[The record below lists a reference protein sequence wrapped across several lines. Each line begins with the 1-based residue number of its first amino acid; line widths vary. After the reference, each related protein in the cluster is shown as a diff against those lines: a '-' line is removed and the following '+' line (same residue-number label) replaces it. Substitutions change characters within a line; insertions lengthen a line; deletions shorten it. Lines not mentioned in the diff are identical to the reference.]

1 MPARAAGRRA
11 RRRWPLR
18 LLVTVVVV
26 AAFLFGVDYAAQQVA
41 QSQLAA
47 HIRQS
52 TSASSA
58 SATIH
63 SFPFV
68 YDVLAKGS
76 VAEIDA
82 TANGVPAGPLQ
93 LQQVTV
99 SAHQVQIDRHQLIA
113 DHRVHLTAIA
123 SATATVT
130 VTAPALS
137 AVAGVPVSLSPGNV
151 VSATVRG
158 VTVPAV
164 IGVEGQTLTLT
175 VAGARLLS
183 VDLQQSP
190 VVPACAMT
198 LVVHPG
204 ELQVSCTVAPVP
216 PSVIAALSQ

>member
-1 MPARAAGRRA
+1 MAGRGT

-26 AAFLFGVDYAAQQVA
+26 AALLFGADYAARQVA
-41 QSQLAA
+41 QDQLAA

-68 YDVLAKGS
+68 YDVLAHGS
-76 VAEIDA
+76 VTKVDA
-82 TANGVPAGPLQ
+82 TADGVPAGPLR

-99 SAHQVQIDRHQLIA
+99 SAHQVQIDRHQLVA
-113 DHRVHLTAIA
+113 DHRIHVTAIA
-123 SATATVT
+123 RATATVT
-130 VTAPALS
+130 VTAAPIS
-137 AVAGVPVSLSPGNV
+137 AVAGAPVSLSSGNV
-151 VSATVRG
+151 VSAAVHG

-164 IGVEGQTLTLT
+164 IGVEGQTLTLSA
-175 VAGARLLS
+175 AGVRLLS
-183 VDLQQSP
+183 VDLKQSP

-198 LVVHPG
+198 LVVRPG